1 MGIENRRAYDGLENY
16 LFGVS
21 GKNSLGYSRLLGLG
35 KKILKWS
42 KYIEVVVCAVRTW
55 FF

>member
-1 MGIENRRAYDGLENY
+1 MGIENRRAYDGPENY
-16 LFGVS
+16 LFGVL
-21 GKNSLGYSRLLGLG
+21 GKGSLGYSRLLRLG

-42 KYIEVVVCAVRTW
+42 KYIEVVVCTVMTW